1 MPNWKKVITSGSS
14 AHLNQITASAFQFL
28 GSGNAELEVQ
38 GHITASGDISSSGN
52 LTSNLLLVGDS
63 GGDSG
68 AGAITMNPIVGSST
82 DLGIVVGSPSSNF
95 KGRFGFVTDS
105 GAGTGGTYFRV
116 HNAAGNAIG
125 YGQPGT
131 LAHFAVSSSGYQDEK
146 ALVSVGR
153 WPMAGQEAMLH
164 VLNDISSSQL
174 ALSNDITAVSHITA
188 SGNISSSNGLLFS
201 SASIKTG
208 LDRLVAYDTS
218 TGQFHIT
225 ASSAFEGSGGGGGA
239 SALDDLSDVTYSSGD
254 LTISSLDKLVVGD
267 FEIDSSGDITLNADG
282 GDISFKD
289 NTDTLVEITN
299 NADTGSI
306 YVSGSIEFSPND
318 IRPSVSGSTLYN
330 YSGTRAGTDNPTL
343 EYNGIPVGPKQFEMI
358 TGAMVDD
365 IGTQKI
371 YLPLNNNFEST
382 AASDEMGI
390 VAPCS
395 GSVKSFTCRIGGTLS
410 GDVTFAV
417 TFEKAFPGGTVTSPS
432 VADSQDIDLAGTND
446 NDSFAVVFDNDA
458 VVGPGEVMYFAIQ
471 GSADRSG
478 TLNYFFTVVMEWD
491 YSTLPNA
498 DTIYA

>member
-1 MPNWKKVITSGSS
+1 MPNWKKVITSGSNAS
-14 AHLNQITASAFQFL
+14 LNQITASAFQFL

-38 GHITASGDISSSGN
+38 GHITASGNISASGTILASVYKIDDFN
-52 LTSNLLLVGDS
+52 
-63 GGDSG
+63 
-68 AGAITMNPIVGSST
+68 AITT
-82 DLGIVVGSPSSNF
+82 
-95 KGRFGFVTDS
+95 S
-105 GAGTGGTYFRV
+105 GTELLF
-116 HNAAGNAIG
+116 GNANNWTQLTYGRQDADAHKFIG
-125 YGQPGT
+125 
-131 LAHFAVSSSGYQDEK
+131 
-146 ALVSVGR
+146 
-153 WPMAGQEAMLH
+153 
-164 VLNDISSSQL
+164 N
-174 ALSNDITAVSHITA
+174 ITA
-188 SGNISSSNGLLFS
+188 SGNISASGVLIS

-225 ASSAFEGSGGGGGA
+225 ASSGFHAAGGGGGA
-239 SALDDLSDVTYSSGD
+239 SALDDLSDVDYSSGD

-330 YSGTRAGTDNPTL
+330 YNGTRAGTDNPTL

-358 TGAMVDD
+358 TGAMSDD
-365 IGTQKI
+365 ISTSKI

-382 AASDEMGI
+382 VASDEMGI

-395 GSVKSFTCRIGGTLS
+395 GSVKSFTCRIGGSLN

-417 TFEKAFPGGTVTSPS
+417 TFEKAFPGGSVSSPS

-471 GSADRSG
+471 GSADRSS